1 MSQGRGKRC
10 GAVASRRS
18 GAPVSLRRRRTTASS
33 RYDVAAPRRRAA
45 ATHCGAV
52 APRRAAAPPLRPA
65 ATSSHHRFAPLRRR
79 CDLPRRRACPATTS
93 LRPAAPPR
101 PSRATA
107 LPAPSLD
114 SLLSISAAFEHF
126 FPYCGFSDRLLSTSS
141 RNRLSRTA
149 FLVRSAQK
157 SSCIASSALCK
168 RNAER
173 LQR

>member
-1 MSQGRGKRC
+1 MSQEGQT
-10 GAVASRRS
+10 
-18 GAPVSLRRRRTTASS
+18 LRRCPAAPPRLS
-33 RYDVAAPRRRAA
+33 RYDVVAPPLRPATTSLRPAAAPPRLTAA
-45 ATHCGAV
+45 
-52 APRRAAAPPLRPA
+52 PLRPAAPPLRPTA
-65 ATSSHHRFAPLRRR
+65 AP
-79 CDLPRRRACPATTS
+79 

-157 SSCIASSALCK
+157 SLCIASSALCK